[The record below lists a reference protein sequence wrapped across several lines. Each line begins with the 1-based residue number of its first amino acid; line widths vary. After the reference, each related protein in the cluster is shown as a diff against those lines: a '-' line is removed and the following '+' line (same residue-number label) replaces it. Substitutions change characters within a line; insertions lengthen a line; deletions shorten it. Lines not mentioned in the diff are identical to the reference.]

1 MSNRVWEND
10 LFYCT
15 HLGEMAEDDADVW
28 NFTVK
33 HPDMASGL
41 LNYLQRGA
49 LANEVTGTMRTYMV
63 RDQDTNQCVAYF
75 SIKAG
80 LVSLDEHK
88 ISDDETVFETLPGVE
103 VAYFAVNDQY
113 VKGRRGFGAT
123 IFEDMVEP
131 VIRKAAE
138 HIGIYLIYVYALP
151 IQKLI
156 QNYQDQY
163 GLLRL
168 SPDAERDLHAR
179 LRPRTDKDCI
189 FMYKLAK
196 GS

>member
-1 MSNRVWEND
+1 
-10 LFYCT
+10 
-15 HLGEMAEDDADVW
+15 
-28 NFTVK
+28 
-33 HPDMASGL
+33 
-41 LNYLQRGA
+41 
-49 LANEVTGTMRTYMV
+49 
-63 RDQDTNQCVAYF
+63 
-75 SIKAG
+75 
-80 LVSLDEHK
+80 
-88 ISDDETVFETLPGVE
+88 
-103 VAYFAVNDQY
+103 
-113 VKGRRGFGAT
+113 
-123 IFEDMVEP
+123 MVEP
-131 VIRKAAE
+131 VIRKAPE